1 MYLCMNAYVHTELQR
16 RMFQPKQA
24 QRTWRKRNARQCC
37 ESKSTE
43 KCCCAVL
50 GTIRSRAFREKQDAA
65 RALWYPRYMCDM
77 THFNDMCARPHS
89 DVWYDLSLCVT
100 WFVLMCT
107 VFHYLVPRCAI
118 HTVSKITMQAF
129 FDVLMFCVPTHHTLF
144 VMFNVESHSLS
155 LKIVSVEEFAP
166 K

>member
-1 MYLCMNAYVHTELQR
+1 
-16 RMFQPKQA
+16 
-24 QRTWRKRNARQCC
+24 
-37 ESKSTE
+37 
-43 KCCCAVL
+43 
-50 GTIRSRAFREKQDAA
+50 
-65 RALWYPRYMCDM
+65 
-77 THFNDMCARPHS
+77 
-89 DVWYDLSLCVT
+89 
-100 WFVLMCT
+100 MCT